1 MPTDYIRDTIYE
13 KNGVAVTV
21 DAKKNPSIWLNKSR
35 VIALDK
41 DQSVEIALA
50 ILKALG
56 DK

>member
-35 VIALDK
+35 VIALNK
-41 DQSVEIALA
+41 DQGVEVALA

-56 DK
+56 DN

>member
-1 MPTDYIRDTIYE
+1 MATDYIRHTIYE
-13 KNGVAVTV
+13 KNGIGVTV
-21 DAKKNPSIWLNKSR
+21 DAKKNPSIWVNRGR

-41 DQSVEIALA
+41 DQAVDVALA

>member
-1 MPTDYIRDTIYE
+1 MATDYIRDTIYE

-41 DQSVEIALA
+41 DQGVEVALA

>member
-1 MPTDYIRDTIYE
+1 MATDYIRDTIYE

-35 VIALDK
+35 VIAMNK
-41 DQSVEIALA
+41 DQSVEVALA